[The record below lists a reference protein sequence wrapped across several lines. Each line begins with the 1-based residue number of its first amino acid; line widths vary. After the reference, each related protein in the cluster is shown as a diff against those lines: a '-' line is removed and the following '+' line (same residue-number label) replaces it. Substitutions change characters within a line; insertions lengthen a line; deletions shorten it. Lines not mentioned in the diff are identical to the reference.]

1 MNGLVAPYGHYSER
15 MFAVDGGLI
24 SYGLPDTQRTRPHR
38 PSPQAGRAADI
49 GSQDE

>member
-24 SYGLPDTQRTRPHR
+24 SASFQPVCYRLSELEALTR
-38 PSPQAGRAADI
+38 GGAAR
-49 GSQDE
+49 ST

>member
-24 SYGLPDTQRTRPHR
+24 SYGLPDTQRTRS
-38 PSPQAGRAADI
+38 PSPITSG
-49 GSQDE
+49 GESG